1 MAVILDAFPKLSDTL
16 LSKIGYTNCL
26 NKYSYTDKGVECLL
40 ESENTDSANS
50 KMTIVKLTDPVSK
63 WHPEI
68 NNLKV
73 NISGSISAPM
83 HLFGSNGI
91 AASDGGILGIA
102 VLWTSK
108 DSSIRGI
115 ENIFSFNSKDSIFSF
130 SGDVIFP
137 AHSLRGTLVLQT
149 VIYLKDVGNQA
160 SNERHLV
167 SVTGTIL
174 GVLEETRII
183 IDGNGS
189 VFPVVEKADKA
200 MPLWWVN
207 CNWED
212 PTEDLLVDDNFCLY
226 LNTAHVFYP
235 ELNLNN
241 GIQKSPLFQE
251 IIASTISIL
260 ITAVLTDEAYKDQTI
275 SGQNLTPGSIS
286 AAVNYFLKIYE
297 IDPSLV
303 KNQSVLARELRK
315 SLMRRF

>member
-1 MAVILDAFPKLSDTL
+1 MAIILDAFPKLSDTL
-16 LSKIGYTNCL
+16 LSKIGYTNFL

-40 ESENTDSANS
+40 ESESTDSANS
-50 KMTIVKLTDPVSK
+50 KMTVVQLTDPVSK

-73 NISGSISAPM
+73 DISGSISAPM
-83 HLFGSNGI
+83 HLFGPNGI
-91 AASDGGILGIA
+91 AARDGGILGIA

-115 ENIFSFNSKDSIFSF
+115 ENVFAFDSKNSIFSFN
-130 SGDVIFP
+130 GDVVFP

-160 SNERHLV
+160 RDESHLA

-189 VFPVVEKADKA
+189 IFPVVEKADKA
-200 MPLWWVN
+200 MPLWWVD

-226 LNTAHVFYP
+226 LNTAHTFYP
-235 ELNLNN
+235 DLNLNN

-251 IIASTISIL
+251 ILASTIGIL

-275 SGQNLTPGSIS
+275 SGQNLVPGSVS
-286 AAVNYFLKIYE
+286 AAVHYFLKVYD

-303 KNQSVLARELRK
+303 RNHCALARELRK
-315 SLMRRF
+315 SLMKRF